1 MGDSQ
6 LQGANDPS
14 HDGALLNPQ
23 ALFEVLEQAH
33 AEHRA
38 LDVRIQE
45 LSAALYLSVEQETE
59 VHRLKKI
66 KLHKKEEI
74 TRLEAKLP
82 KPDPQAA
89 S

>member
-14 HDGALLNPQ
+14 HDGALHSAE
-23 ALFEVLEQAH
+23 ALFEILEQAH

-74 TRLEAKLP
+74 SRLEAKLP
-82 KPDPQAA
+82 KTDSQFA

>member
-6 LQGANDPS
+6 TKGSHAPSTEGAMLDS
-14 HDGALLNPQ
+14 D
-23 ALFEVLEQAH
+23 ALFEILEQAH

-45 LSAALYLSVEQETE
+45 LCSALYLTVEQETE

-74 TRLEAKLP
+74 TRLQAKLP
-82 KPDPQAA
+82 AIEPQFA

>member
-1 MGDSQ
+1 MGDS
-6 LQGANDPS
+6 LVNGSHDPS
-14 HDGALLNPQ
+14 AEGAMLGSD
-23 ALFEVLEQAH
+23 ALFEILEQAH

-45 LSAALYLSVEQETE
+45 LSAALYLTVEQEAE

-74 TRLEAKLP
+74 NRLQAKLP
-82 KPDPQAA
+82 VAEPQFA
-89 S
+89 

>member
-1 MGDSQ
+1 MLGSD
-6 LQGANDPS
+6 
-14 HDGALLNPQ
+14 
-23 ALFEVLEQAH
+23 ALFEILEQAH

-45 LSAALYLSVEQETE
+45 LSAALYLTVEQEAE

-74 TRLEAKLP
+74 NRLQAKLP
-82 KPDPQAA
+82 VAEPQFA
-89 S
+89 